1 MNYCYFDSP
10 IGILTLAENDGALVG
25 LRFGKKP
32 AGENRE
38 TELVK
43 KVKTELN
50 EYFAGERMSFDFPID
65 FITGTEFQRK
75 AWKFLLT
82 VPYGTSAAY
91 GDVAAA
97 AGNIKAVRAAGN
109 AVGKNPIAIVVP
121 CHRILAKGGALGG
134 FTGGIEKKKFLL
146 ALEKITFKR

>member
-10 IGILTLAENDGALVG
+10 IGVLTLVEYDGALVG

-32 AGENRE
+32 EGENGE
-38 TELVK
+38 TELIKTVK
-43 KVKTELN
+43 AELS
-50 EYFAGERMSFDFPID
+50 EYFAGERKSFDFPID
-65 FITGTEFQRK
+65 FIAGTEFQRK

-97 AGNIKAVRAAGN
+97 AGNAKAVRAAGN

-134 FTGGIEKKKFLL
+134 FTGGMEKKKFLL